1 MDRSR
6 PATGWLYVVL
16 VGTIFLMAAPQ
27 GASAQPSSHHRG
39 SGKDQRMVSLRE
51 AIATAI
57 TRNLRMA
64 DARLSLEEKE
74 RRRRE
79 AFSQFFPTIDLGYTA
94 QWSRYRQGQN
104 ISALSGVHDSRWA
117 FRGSPPPAFGIF
129 PDYPYRI
136 DPYRAFTMSATITQP
151 LYTGGKY
158 LNEYKFAQLGVDFSS
173 LQLDVERQ
181 DLTLEVVEAYY
192 QLVQSYKLLQVADE
206 SIRALEA
213 FRNQTVEF
221 YKAGVSAKVDVLS
234 AEGQLAQARVQRT
247 QSLTDIENN
256 RALLNQLLRNPQD
269 TQYPVDLDLSY
280 VPNTYRLPDVYS
292 VAAANRIEIRQAN
305 ISIDQ
310 AMALVKS
317 AKADLLPRVD
327 VQARGVRFNDDW
339 NTFDPEAVQDPSG
352 WSLQGILSWSFNMF
366 GFRETVQ
373 ERRASQARA
382 FVARQQVVEQ
392 IMKDVKQ
399 AYQNMKRSERDIT
412 DNRKAVEFRT
422 ENFRINKER
431 YKEQVATYI
440 EVLDAQRQL
449 SLSEGDLYISQA
461 GYRIN
466 QATLERQMGI
476 LR

>member
-16 VGTIFLMAAPQ
+16 VGMVILMAAPQ
-27 GASAQPSSHHRG
+27 DASAQPGSHQRG

-51 AIATAI
+51 AIATAV

-64 DARLSLEEKE
+64 DARLAVEEQE

-79 AFSQFFPTIDLGYTA
+79 AFSQFFPTVDLGYSA
-94 QWSRYRQGQN
+94 QFSRFQN
-104 ISALSGVHDSRWA
+104 AQTVSALSGVHDSRWS
-117 FRGSPPPAFGIF
+117 FRGSTAGVGIF

-136 DPYRAFTMSATITQP
+136 DPYKAFTMSATITQP

-256 RALLNQLLRNPQD
+256 RATLNLLLRNPQD
-269 TQYPVDLDLSY
+269 TQYPIDQDLGY

-310 AMALVKS
+310 AMALVKA

-327 VQARGVRFNDDW
+327 VQAQAVRFNDDW
-339 NTFDPEAVQDPSG
+339 NTFDPEAVQDPNS
-352 WSLQGILSWSFNMF
+352 WSLQGVLTWSFNMF

-373 ERRASQARA
+373 ERRATQARA
-382 FVARQQVVEQ
+382 FIARQQVVEQ
-392 IMKDVKQ
+392 IMSDVKQ
-399 AYQNMKRSERDIT
+399 SYQNMKRSERDIA

-449 SLSEGDLYISQA
+449 ALSEGDLYISQA